1 MDKPSPFIK
10 KIRIVYVALAAILAA
25 CAIISAYLHH
35 IYVATAFIVLASL
48 TIFIGSVIISYI
60 FKIQKARDSD

>member
-1 MDKPSPFIK
+1 MDKPSPIIK
-10 KIRIVYVALAAILAA
+10 KVRIIYVALAAILTA
-25 CAIISAYLHH
+25 CAIVSAYIHH

-60 FKIQKARDSD
+60 FRIQKARDLD